1 MLYRI
6 QYCVFGAYDS
16 EGSIFKHSLLGG
28 KRPEN
33 RKASLERTQMVQK
46 SEQTCFCMYRN
57 ALRFPYLRYSDMGGD
72 Y

>member
-6 QYCVFGAYDS
+6 QYCVFGAHDS
-16 EGSIFKHSLLGG
+16 EGSIFKHSLPGG
-28 KRPEN
+28 KRLEN
-33 RKASLERTQMVQK
+33 RKEGLERTQTVEK

-57 ALRFPYLRYSDMGGD
+57 TLRFPYLRYADMGGD